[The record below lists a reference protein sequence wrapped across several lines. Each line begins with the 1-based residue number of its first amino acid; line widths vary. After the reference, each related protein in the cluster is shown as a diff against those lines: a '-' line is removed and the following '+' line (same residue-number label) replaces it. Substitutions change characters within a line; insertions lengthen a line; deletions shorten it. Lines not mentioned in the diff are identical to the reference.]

1 MRLAINL
8 ILLALVAFLVYV
20 LYDSIREPIVFQAEK
35 EKREN
40 AVVDKLIKIR
50 KAQEL
55 YRGITNKF
63 ANDFDTL
70 TDVLN
75 NGRFALVSV
84 TGDPDDPT
92 GQAVRYDTSY
102 VPARDSVASL
112 GLKRVDSLRYVP
124 YSDGATFDIQ
134 ADTLTYQQ
142 TLVHV
147 VEVGVSRT
155 KFMGMWA
162 DERFKRYD
170 NSYDPFKVIKFG
182 NMNAPNLS
190 GNWE

>member
-8 ILLALVAFLVYV
+8 VLLALVAFLLYV
-20 LYDSIREPIVFQAEK
+20 LYDSIREPIVFKAEK

-40 AVVDKLIKIR
+40 AVIDKLIKVR

-55 YRGITNKF
+55 YRSITGKF
-63 ANDFDTL
+63 AHNFDTL
-70 TDVLN
+70 TDVLT
-75 NGRFALVSV
+75 NGQFALVSV
-84 TGDPDDPT
+84 EGDPDDPS
-92 GQAVRYDTSY
+92 GQGVVYDTSY
-102 VPARDSVASL
+102 VPARDSMRAL
-112 GLKRVDSLRYVP
+112 GLNVDSLRYVP
-124 YSDGATFDIQ
+124 YSVNNTEFEIQ
-134 ADTLTYQQ
+134 ADTLTYQK
-142 TLVHV
+142 TLVNV

-155 KFMGMWA
+155 KYLGEYA

-170 NSYDPFKVIKFG
+170 NSFDPFKVIKFG